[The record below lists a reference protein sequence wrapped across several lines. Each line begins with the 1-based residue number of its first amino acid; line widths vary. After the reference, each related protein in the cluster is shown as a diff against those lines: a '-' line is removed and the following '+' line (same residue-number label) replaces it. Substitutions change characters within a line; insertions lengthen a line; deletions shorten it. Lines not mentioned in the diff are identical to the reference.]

1 MLRLFLTLLMSLAA
15 VVLTSCDGGTL
26 NPLPEGYD
34 PDGRCSAGKNQ
45 ILPEEEW
52 GSLQARCDTVFI
64 RDTVIVYRDTAY
76 EDTVVTKH
84 DYIGFK
90 YFDRFLDDY
99 DTLVGIRIDERPE
112 LSDSYRCGHRPVYC
126 DLDSSQKTFSCQT
139 GIFCYSVVYSTE
151 LSQSQVVAVA
161 YPNPPVVWV
170 PEGHAMGSMM
180 CRRSGFKCVHDRV
193 YRDTMHLPTLYTDV
207 YDTTFL
213 NYGPNAWTDYV
224 PAVNAPPFDT
234 SAFRMA
240 LDTLDTRKPIFGMDS
255 LFTGYYITVEGLPE
269 WAEKGHRSH
278 CTKQGDKTVCTT
290 AVEVVGSLLGSYP
303 TVYEKYPFFLENKL
317 EAPLEKD
324 TVITWVLRYN
334 YLGGWFEGDSDSL
347 TITTFFKASAN

>member
-52 GSLQARCDTVFI
+52 DSLQARCDTVFI
-64 RDTVIVYRDTAY
+64 RDTVIVYGDTVY

-90 YFDRFLDDY
+90 YFNRYTEDY

-139 GIFCYSVVYSTE
+139 GIICYTPGTPTASALQCAQCLNTLIYCSAS
-151 LSQSQVVAVA
+151 LLAFSICSQV
-161 YPNPPVVWV
+161 
-170 PEGHAMGSMM
+170 
-180 CRRSGFKCVHDRV
+180 GF
-193 YRDTMHLPTLYTDV
+193 
-207 YDTTFL
+207 
-213 NYGPNAWTDYV
+213 G
-224 PAVNAPPFDT
+224 
-234 SAFRMA
+234 
-240 LDTLDTRKPIFGMDS
+240 IS
-255 LFTGYYITVEGLPE
+255 L
-269 WAEKGHRSH
+269 S
-278 CTKQGDKTVCTT
+278 
-290 AVEVVGSLLGSYP
+290 
-303 TVYEKYPFFLENKL
+303 
-317 EAPLEKD
+317 
-324 TVITWVLRYN
+324 
-334 YLGGWFEGDSDSL
+334 
-347 TITTFFKASAN
+347 